1 MAMDNTLVVAYLAAD
16 NLEANLLRGLLEAQG
31 VKVQL
36 SGELLQGG
44 GGELPLAEG
53 VRLWVQARQLALAQ
67 QLLHAYESEEGDHDW
82 RCLECHEING
92 AAFDLCWQCGAPK
105 P

>member
-1 MAMDNTLVVAYLAAD
+1 MTNPLVVAYLAAD
-16 NLEANLLRGLLEAQG
+16 NLEGNLLRGLLEAQG

-36 SGELLQGG
+36 SGEMLQGAA
-44 GGELPLAEG
+44 GELPLAEG
-53 VRLWVQARQLALAQ
+53 VRLWVEARQLELAQ
-67 QLLHAYESEEGDHDW
+67 QLLQAYESEAGDHDW

-92 AAFDLCWQCGAPK
+92 AAFDLCWQCRAPK

>member
-1 MAMDNTLVVAYLAAD
+1 MADETLVVAYEAAD
-16 NLEANLLRGLLEAQG
+16 NLEANLLRGLLEAHG
-31 VKVQL
+31 VQANL

-44 GGELPLAEG
+44 AGELPLGQG
-53 VRLWVQARQLALAQ
+53 VKLWVMANQLELART
-67 QLLHAYESEEGDHDW
+67 LLDAYEHQPADHDW

-92 AAFDLCWQCGAPK
+92 AAFASCWQCGAPK